1 MSIVILTGTAF
12 ALPANAATASTA
24 AVRGHLD
31 AVTPVRGGVT
41 VSGWAADSSTTASTK
56 VTITVNGAATSI
68 VASAA
73 RRDVAAA
80 YPSLGA
86 AHGFATTI
94 NAPAGRDQVC
104 VTAFTKAGTKSA
116 SLGCSTVTVPNA
128 SPIGA
133 LDTATTS
140 ASSIALSGWAIDP
153 DTASPIAVQVR
164 VDGVTV
170 QTVTASAA
178 RPDVGR
184 AYPSAGP
191 NHGFSATVP
200 ASGGNHS
207 VCVVGVN
214 VGRGGNTG
222 VGGCKTVSVTAPG
235 GAPALPPVSSAPAG
249 DTSTAL
255 PTGSVASNGRVWK
268 QTYAQD
274 FTTPAA
280 LGQVAAKYPSMGA
293 YDGYSDTSGQ
303 GKYSPSKVLSVAN
316 GNLDFWLHSENGQP
330 LVAAVLPDDYAPH
343 TTGRVSIRY
352 KTTNT
357 DGYKFVGMM
366 WPSSDNWNEGEIDW
380 PEADLGGTPRPASA
394 VPGTFSN
401 GGMSF
406 QPSTQMFAD
415 SDTTSYHVATTEW
428 DKGIVRFYWD
438 GKLVASTTKAVPT
451 TPFRVTL
458 QAETAIGE
466 GTVPASSSGH
476 VDIDWIS
483 IWD

>member
-1 MSIVILTGTAF
+1 MSVA
-12 ALPANAATASTA
+12 PANAATSST
-24 AVRGHLD
+24 VLGHLD
-31 AVTPVRGGVT
+31 AVTAVKGGVT
-41 VSGWAADSSTTASTK
+41 VRGWAADSGTSASTT
-56 VTITVNGAATSI
+56 VTIIVNGAATR
-68 VASAA
+68 VTASTT

-80 YPSLGA
+80 YPKLGA
-86 AHGFATTI
+86 AHGFTATV

-116 SLGCSTVTVPNA
+116 SLGCSTVTVP
-128 SPIGA
+128 
-133 LDTATTS
+133 TATPYGSLDAATVT
-140 ASSIALSGWAIDP
+140 AAGVAVRGWAIDP
-153 DTASPIAVQVR
+153 ETAAPIAVQVR
-164 VDGVTV
+164 LDGSTV
-170 QTVTASAA
+170 STVTASGS

-184 AYPSAGP
+184 VYPTAGP
-191 NHGFSATVP
+191 NHGFSTTAPVAT
-200 ASGGNHS
+200 AGNHS

-214 VGRGGNTG
+214 VGRGGNAV
-222 VGGCKTVSVTAPG
+222 VGSCRTVNVPVTASTPAPAPAPG
-235 GAPALPPVSSAPAG
+235 GTGLPS
-249 DTSTAL
+249 
-255 PTGSVASNGRVWK
+255 GSVTSNGRIWK
-268 QTYAQD
+268 QAYKQD

-280 LGQVAAKYPSMGA
+280 LGQFGTVYPSIGT
-293 YDGYSDTSGQ
+293 YNGYSDTSGQ
-303 GKYSPSKVLSVAN
+303 GKYTPGRVLSVAN

-483 IWD
+483 IWN